1 MALPAPRSHALLLR
15 FPLLHFTFPPMG
27 SITLHGWHCAQRRCS
42 LHADHHQNGNQR
54 GDLRMQDLLNS
65 VSSLDD
71 DHHTPVLDVE
81 GEGRL
86 SLRGIVN
93 LDNAL

>member
-1 MALPAPRSHALLLR
+1 
-15 FPLLHFTFPPMG
+15 
-27 SITLHGWHCAQRRCS
+27 
-42 LHADHHQNGNQR
+42 
-54 GDLRMQDLLNS
+54 MQDLLNS